1 MSFFSKIKEKV
12 IKGGGIFTFLRSI
25 VSSQVASW
33 IDLGTFTLLCALG
46 VNNLIATPIGNV
58 CGGVVNCAIN
68 YKFTFRAEGVSV
80 RAVVVKYAMVW
91 LGSMLLNTFGT
102 YGLAKLL
109 GKWDILHH
117 IGFTTLG
124 NDVAARLIVSLL
136 VSWFWNFLLQ
146 KNFVYRPRKFDTYV
160 DRLFKSKNK

>member
-1 MSFFSKIKEKV
+1 MNCFTKIKDKV

-33 IDLGTFTLLCALG
+33 IDLGVFTLLCAMG
-46 VNNLIATPIGNV
+46 VGNLAATPIGNV

-80 RAVVVKYAMVW
+80 PAVVVKYAMVW

-102 YGLAKLL
+102 YGLAILL
-109 GKWDILHH
+109 GKWDILHE
-117 IGFTTLG
+117 IGFTSLG

-136 VSWFWNFLLQ
+136 VSWFWNFVLQ
-146 KNFVYRPRKFDTYV
+146 KNFVYRPRKFDSYV
-160 DRLFKSKNK
+160 DRLLKVKS